1 VASPT
6 EERRVEVLKLYFE
19 SFKHVTTLDTA
30 TALVLL
36 AVYRFSDTRPAT
48 LGLTLALLGL
58 SLVTCILGMASVI
71 TVVGADTRRP
81 TTPQPYLTGS
91 TARQ

>member
-58 SLVTCILGMASVI
+58 SLATCILGI
-71 TVVGADTRRP
+71 T
-81 TTPQPYLTGS
+81 
-91 TARQ
+91 